1 MYVVCEERLKEFE
14 CLSVKGRLNGVV
26 KTASNYVNVV
36 EKKKDITVD
45 WIKQNRVKHQ
55 QRRLIFEKKN
65 IVTVILQSMFFR
77 EIEIVYQRVL
87 QKPN

>member
-65 IVTVILQSMFFR
+65 IVTVIL
-77 EIEIVYQRVL
+77 
-87 QKPN
+87 